1 MGVQLFPYN
10 FKVTREKRNQMNGH
24 NSLLIWFT
32 GLSGSGKSTIADALE
47 QKLHSKGIRTM
58 VLDGD
63 NVRGSLCKGL
73 SFSPEDRSENIKRVA
88 EMSRI
93 LLDSGIVVLA
103 TFISPYKKDREYV
116 DITIKPNT
124 FVEVFVNVSVEICAE
139 RDQKGLY
146 EKAKK
151 GELKNLTGVSAPYE
165 KPEHPDVEITEN
177 DSVEMA
183 VDKIYTRIKDKLEL
197 KDNE

>member
-10 FKVTREKRNQMNGH
+10 YKVTREKRNQMNDH

-47 QKLHSKGIRTM
+47 QKLHNNGIRTM

-124 FVEVFVNVSVEICAE
+124 FVEVFVNVSVEICAA

-151 GELKNLTGVSAPYE
+151 GELKNMTGVSAPYE
-165 KPEHPDVEITEN
+165 KPEDPDVEITEQ
-177 DSVEMA
+177 DSVEIA
-183 VDKIYTRIKDKLEL
+183 VEKIYTRIKDKLEL

>member
-1 MGVQLFPYN
+1 MDSQLFPYRY
-10 FKVTREKRNQMNGH
+10 KVTREKRNQMNGH
-24 NSLLIWFT
+24 NSMLIWFT
-32 GLSGSGKSTIADALE
+32 GLSGSGKSTLADALE
-47 QKLHSKGIRTM
+47 EKLHNLGIRTM

-63 NVRGSLCKGL
+63 NVRGNLCKGL
-73 SFSPEDRSENIKRVA
+73 SFSPEDRSENVRRVA

-93 LLDSGIVVLA
+93 LLDSGVVVLA

-116 DITIKPNT
+116 EITIKPNT
-124 FVEVFVNVSVEICAE
+124 FVEVFVNVCVETCAS

-151 GELKNLTGVSAPYE
+151 GELTNLTGVSAPYE
-165 KPEHPDVEITEN
+165 KPENPDVEITEE
-177 DSVEMA
+177 DSIEIAVE
-183 VDKIYTRIKDKLEL
+183 KIYKRIKDKLEL

>member
-1 MGVQLFPYN
+1 MDSQLFPYRY
-10 FKVTREKRNQMNGH
+10 KITREKRNQMNGH
-24 NSLLIWFT
+24 NSMLIWFT

-47 QKLHSKGIRTM
+47 QKLHTIGIRTM

-63 NVRGSLCKGL
+63 NVRGNLCKGL
-73 SFSPEDRSENIKRVA
+73 SFSPEDRSENVRRVA
-88 EMSRI
+88 EMSRV
-93 LLDSGIVVLA
+93 LLDSGVVVLA

-116 DITIKPNT
+116 ENTIKPNT
-124 FVEVFVNVSVEICAE
+124 FVEVFVNVSLEICAS

-146 EKAKK
+146 EKAKR

-165 KPEHPDVEITEN
+165 KPEHPDVEITEK
-177 DSVEMA
+177 DSVEIA
-183 VDKIYTRIKDKLEL
+183 VERIYKKIKDKLEL

>member
-1 MGVQLFPYN
+1 M
-10 FKVTREKRNQMNGH
+10 
-24 NSLLIWFT
+24 LIWFT

-47 QKLHSKGIRTM
+47 QKLHNIGIRTL

-63 NVRGSLCKGL
+63 NVRGNLCKGL
-73 SFSPEDRSENIKRVA
+73 SFSPEDRSENVRRVA

-116 DITIKPNT
+116 EITIKPNT
-124 FVEVFVNVSVEICAE
+124 FVEVFVNVSLEVCCS

-151 GELKNLTGVSAPYE
+151 GELTNLTGVSAPYE
-165 KPEHPDVEITEN
+165 KPVHPDVEITDD
-177 DSVEMA
+177 DSVEIA
-183 VDKIYTRIKDKLEL
+183 VEKIYKRIKDKLEL

>member
-1 MGVQLFPYN
+1 MDFQLFPYRY
-10 FKVTREKRNQMNGH
+10 KVTREKRNQMNGH
-24 NSLLIWFT
+24 NSMLIWFT
-32 GLSGSGKSTIADALE
+32 GLSGSGKSTLADALE
-47 QKLHSKGIRTM
+47 EKLHNLGIRTM

-63 NVRGSLCKGL
+63 KVRGNLCKGL
-73 SFSPEDRSENIKRVA
+73 SLTPEDPSANVRRGA

-116 DITIKPNT
+116 EITIKPNT
-124 FVEVFVNVSVEICAE
+124 CAEVFVNVCVETCAS

-151 GELKNLTGVSAPYE
+151 GEL
-165 KPEHPDVEITEN
+165 
-177 DSVEMA
+177 
-183 VDKIYTRIKDKLEL
+183 
-197 KDNE
+197 

>member
-1 MGVQLFPYN
+1 MDVQLFPYRY
-10 FKVTREKRNQMNGH
+10 KVTREKRNQMNGH

-47 QKLHSKGIRTM
+47 QKLHNKGIRTV

-88 EMSRI
+88 EMSRV

-103 TFISPYKKDREYV
+103 TFISPYKKDRECV

-124 FVEVFVNVSVEICAE
+124 FVEVFVNVSVEICAS

-165 KPEHPDVEITEN
+165 KPENPDVEITEK
-177 DSVEMA
+177 DSVEIA
-183 VDKIYTRIKDKLEL
+183 VEKIYTKIKDQLEL

>member
-1 MGVQLFPYN
+1 MDSQLFPYRY
-10 FKVTREKRNQMNGH
+10 KVTPEKRNQMNGH
-24 NSLLIWFT
+24 NSILIWFT

-47 QKLHSKGIRTM
+47 QKLHNIGIRTL

-63 NVRGSLCKGL
+63 NVRGNLCKGL
-73 SFSPEDRSENIKRVA
+73 TFSPEDRSENIRRVA

-93 LLDSGIVVLA
+93 LLDSGVVVLA

-116 DITIKPNT
+116 ENTIKPNT
-124 FVEVFVNVSVEICAE
+124 FVEVFVNVCLEICAS

-165 KPEHPDVEITEN
+165 KPEHPDVEITEK
-177 DSVEMA
+177 DSVEIA
-183 VDKIYTRIKDKLEL
+183 VEKIYKRIKDKLEL

>member
-1 MGVQLFPYN
+1 MDVQLFPYGY
-10 FKVTREKRNQMNGH
+10 KVTREQRNQLNGH

-47 QKLHSKGIRTM
+47 QKLHNKKIRTI

-63 NVRGSLCKGL
+63 NVRGNLCEGL

-88 EMSRI
+88 QMSRI
-93 LLDSGIVVLA
+93 LLDSGVVVLA

-116 DITIKPNT
+116 ENTIKPNT
-124 FVEVFVNVSVEICAE
+124 FVEVFVNVSVEICAS

-146 EKAKK
+146 AKAKK
-151 GELKNLTGVSAPYE
+151 GELNNLTGVSAPYE
-165 KPEHPDVEITEN
+165 KPQHPDVEITEN